1 MYKYRAKMIRVIDG
15 DTIEALIDLGFEIA
29 TRKTIRLHGIN
40 APEIR
45 GGLKEEK
52 EAGLRCKRRLEE
64 LLEASDGNFI
74 LTSHG
79 VGKFGRCLGELYIK
93 EDETSLN
100 QQLINE
106 GLAEEYE

>member
-1 MYKYRAKMIRVIDG
+1 MIRVIDG

-29 TRKTIRLHGIN
+29 IRKTIRLHGIN
-40 APEIR
+40 APETR
-45 GGLKEEK
+45 GGLKKEK
-52 EAGLRCKRRLEE
+52 EAGLRSKERLKE
-64 LLEASDGNFI
+64 LLEASNGDFI
-74 LTSHG
+74 LISHG

-93 EDETSLN
+93 EHETSLN